1 MKICLSYTNIL
12 SEVSLCSLLFKKHCL
27 KNSICLQHPSA
38 PDGVFPDS
46 TTWESSAVTPSLRQ
60 RSVGALRPEGGGDG
74 SRWDPYIKMGKGG
87 GGSGSVARSTPNLTE
102 LEGLGVGVGLGGAGM
117 GYTCLG
123 TSSSQGYISM
133 PSSQEMESR
142 GGGYC
147 RVGTDGKPADSQ
159 SPQQQQQQTLQPHK
173 GYVSLA
179 SMSDTSPSTLT
190 TNSSA
195 HSSPRQ
201 PPQQPPGLHIQGY
214 VNHQP
219 LWPAS
224 KDTASGKGCVMA
236 SEIPNKV
243 PATSLSL
250 LTSEVEEVNQGIV
263 GAALTIEEEESHEG
277 EELHSPESYCRF
289 GLRPGMIPVPVQIPL
304 SSNAGMI
311 EEILEPE
318 RERTSK
324 QGSGYVTLSDEPRL
338 QNAKSLG
345 MISGC
350 HKDQRVCVSG
360 HSGDATSGYVPHRQ
374 FEKRDALALSQT
386 AYQDYNEVFPTNIDD
401 TSHIT
406 SV

>member
-1 MKICLSYTNIL
+1 LKRHYLNTNIY
-12 SEVSLCSLLFKKHCL
+12 
-27 KNSICLQHPSA
+27 LQHASA

-46 TTWESSAVTPSLRQ
+46 TTWESSAVMPSLRQ
-60 RSVGALRPEGGGDG
+60 RSVGALRPDG
-74 SRWDPYIKMGKGG
+74 SSDGTRWDSYVKMGKG

-102 LEGLGVGVGLGGAGM
+102 LEGLSVGVGPGGVM
-117 GYTCLG
+117 GFTCLG

-159 SPQQQQQQTLQPHK
+159 SPQHQLQQPQTAQPQK

-190 TNSSA
+190 T
-195 HSSPRQ
+195 HSSPHQ
-201 PPQQPPGLHIQGY
+201 PPQQPPGIKMQGY

-219 LWPAS
+219 LWPVS
-224 KDTASGKGCVMA
+224 KETSSGKGCMMA
-236 SEIPNKV
+236 GELPSKGPSASV
-243 PATSLSL
+243 SL
-250 LTSEVEEVNQGIV
+250 LTSELEEGNRGIV
-263 GAALTIEEEESHEG
+263 GAELTIGGEENHED

-289 GLRPGMIPVPVQIPL
+289 GLRPGMIPVPVAIPL
-304 SSNAGMI
+304 SSNAGMM
-311 EEILEPE
+311 EGILEPGQ
-318 RERTSK
+318 ERTSSK

-338 QNAKSLG
+338 QNTKSLG
-345 MISGC
+345 IISGC
-350 HKDQRVCVSG
+350 HKDQRVGVSG
-360 HSGDATSGYVPHRQ
+360 GSGDAASGYVPHRH
-374 FEKRDALALSQT
+374 FEKRDSLALSQT
-386 AYQDYNEVFPTNIDD
+386 AYQDYNEVFPPSIDD